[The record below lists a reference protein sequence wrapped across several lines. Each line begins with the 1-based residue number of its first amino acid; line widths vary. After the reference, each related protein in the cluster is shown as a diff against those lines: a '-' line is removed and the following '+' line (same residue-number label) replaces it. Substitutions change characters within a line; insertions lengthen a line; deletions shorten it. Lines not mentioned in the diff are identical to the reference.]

1 MCIDIGR
8 APGGW
13 DNPFS
18 VRLSVSV
25 DLMKCTMEVL
35 TWGADRAETNI
46 YLDNKFNER
55 TGFPEKCEERKK
67 ERDSEKKKEFPEPKA
82 IAQLNC
88 FFFDINY
95 EYSPLFCSFNITRT
109 NMRSIP
115 ILKLTFPIHT
125 IFRSAP
131 LERRPNRQSLP
142 YGELGQYSL
151 CTFKLLNLQFL
162 YYYLCTA
169 YTYHFI
175 CP

>member
-25 DLMKCTMEVL
+25 DLVKCTMEVL

-88 FFFDINY
+88 FFSTLIT
-95 EYSPLFCSFNITRT
+95 NIRH
-109 NMRSIP
+109 NSVLSI
-115 ILKLTFPIHT
+115 L
-125 IFRSAP
+125 
-131 LERRPNRQSLP
+131 LERICV
-142 YGELGQYSL
+142 QY
-151 CTFKLLNLQFL
+151 QFWN
-162 YYYLCTA
+162 
-169 YTYHFI
+169 
-175 CP
+175 